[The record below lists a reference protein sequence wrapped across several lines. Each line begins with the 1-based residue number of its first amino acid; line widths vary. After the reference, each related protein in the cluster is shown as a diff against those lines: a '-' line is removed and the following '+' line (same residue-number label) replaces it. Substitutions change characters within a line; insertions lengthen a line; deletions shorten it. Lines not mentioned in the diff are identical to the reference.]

1 MLSLTEIFGN
11 IVKSKKTSIKSEKI
25 VITDKSREAS
35 TYGDELLCAR
45 YYNLEE
51 TQYIDLYIPYMGPIG
66 LWLSGGADSSMLA
79 FLLAKTIKDHNLNIK
94 IMPMCFKRNIKP
106 WNLSVATNVIE
117 KIEKILDIKKGD
129 IFLNP
134 NYCYFGESGSDDFSI
149 KMEKHITML
158 KMSKLITIVYSG
170 LTKNPDLTEEDLL
183 TKRVLTRD
191 NPEELFKDKD
201 KRYIEEKIISNP
213 FMFQNKLLISDL
225 YKKHD
230 LIESLLPYTRSCESL
245 MKNTNFFKES
255 CGTCWWC
262 KERKWAFEKYTKDSL
277 KHIPPSNKMKKECNV
292 V

>member
-11 IVKSKKTSIKSEKI
+11 IIKSKKTNIKSEKI

-45 YYNLEE
+45 YYNIEE

-117 KIEKILDIKKGD
+117 NIEKILDIKKGD
-129 IFLNP
+129 IFLNL
-134 NYCYFGESGSDDFSI
+134 NCCYFGESGSDNFSI

-183 TKRVLTRD
+183 TERVLTRD

-230 LIESLLPYTRSCESL
+230 LIESLLPYTRSCESFI
-245 MKNTNFFKES
+245 KNTNFFKES
-255 CGTCWWC
+255 CGKCWWC
-262 KERKWAFEKYTKDSL
+262 KERKWAFEKYTKDPL